1 MQNLSIY
8 LESENGSQK
17 SDYRPID
24 QSESNTVGINYCEL
38 SKPKDCVHDTETS
51 LHATQYDSNP
61 MQIDLQGALGLFIL
75 K

>member
-1 MQNLSIY
+1 MDLRNRI
-8 LESENGSQK
+8 
-17 SDYRPID
+17 ID
-24 QSESNTVGINYCEL
+24 QSTKVKVIL
-38 SKPKDCVHDTETS
+38 SGSIIVNFQRSKNCVHDTETS